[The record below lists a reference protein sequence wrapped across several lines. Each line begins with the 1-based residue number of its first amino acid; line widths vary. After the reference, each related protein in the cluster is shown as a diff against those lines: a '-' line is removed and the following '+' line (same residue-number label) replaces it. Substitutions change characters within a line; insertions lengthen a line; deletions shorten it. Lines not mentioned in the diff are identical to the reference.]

1 MSALPHPLP
10 RPARPDQ
17 RLDARGFPSPSSRPV
32 GPLPSTSPEAA
43 FQHGLRE
50 HRELFDRLDAL
61 GPDIARAAT
70 LMADTLRAGRKLM
83 LMGNGGSAA
92 DCQHLA
98 AEFTGRFKQDRAPL
112 AAVALTTDSSALT
125 CIGNDYGF
133 EQVFAR
139 QVAGLGA
146 PGDCVIGISTSGQSP
161 NVLRGLSQAR
171 QLGMTTIG
179 LSGRDG
185 GAMRELC
192 DLCLVVPHADTA
204 RIQEAHIF
212 IGHTWCALIE
222 EALIAQP

>member
-10 RPARPDQ
+10 QALHPPLHRRAPAST
-17 RLDARGFPSPSSRPV
+17 DAFGD
-32 GPLPSTSPEAA
+32 
-43 FQHGLRE
+43 GLRE
-50 HRELFDRLDAL
+50 HRALFDRMEAL
-61 GPDIARAAT
+61 RDDVARAAT
-70 LMADTLRAGRKLM
+70 LMADTLRANRKLM

-98 AEFTGRFKQDRAPL
+98 AEFTGRFKLERAPL
-112 AAVALTTDSSALT
+112 AALALTTDTSALT

-139 QVAGLGA
+139 QVAGLGV
-146 PGDCVIGISTSGQSP
+146 PGDCVIGISTSGNSP
-161 NVLRGLSQAR
+161 NVLRALEQAR
-171 QLGMTTIG
+171 QLGITTIG

-185 GAMRELC
+185 GTMRALC

-212 IGHTWCALIE
+212 IGHTWCALVE
-222 EALIAQP
+222 QALVERP